1 MDDQNK
7 PANDLY
13 NNDSSQQ
20 QDRPLTS
27 FLQAQQAVKTS
38 EDEETADEQ
47 EAPPSLPPAPDMA
60 AGQAEVEA
68 VPTVGTAAP
77 TDVPQPPT
85 EPFKADIEETRPT
98 EPEPVAS
105 DPTQEPRQ
113 VTDVP
118 QPVEATGTDEPAGSS
133 ENDTPEID
141 RNKLNTALRALKQIE
156 QQVATVIKL
165 LETGDAAAAASE
177 LGSISAVTPPTA
189 RPGVKGEDLATLK
202 PIDGRVVEG
211 VFDGRGMVGS
221 DGKSYMVPPNYASK
235 SKLVEG
241 DMLKLTITPKGSFIY
256 KQIGPIERSRL
267 IGTLGFDQTIGE
279 YYATSEN
286 RRWNVIKAS
295 VTYFKGEPGDEVV
308 LLVPKNAPSKWAA
321 VENIIKRNPLG

>member
-1 MDDQNK
+1 MDDQTK
-7 PANDLY
+7 PTNDLY
-13 NNDSSQQ
+13 NNDSAQAA
-20 QDRPLTS
+20 DRPLTS
-27 FLQAQQAVKTS
+27 FLQAQQAVKTLEES
-38 EDEETADEQ
+38 DEGD
-47 EAPPSLPPAPDMA
+47 
-60 AGQAEVEA
+60 A
-68 VPTVGTAAP
+68 V
-77 TDVPQPPT
+77 
-85 EPFKADIEETRPT
+85 
-98 EPEPVAS
+98 PEPVPADDKVSEAGNESEAS
-105 DPTQEPRQ
+105 EEGREDAITDQ
-113 VTDVP
+113 VS
-118 QPVEATGTDEPAGSS
+118 EEPAPEAVQGERSKFEDGPKVEEVTS
-133 ENDTPEID
+133 PEID
-141 RNKLNTALRALKQIE
+141 QNKLNTALKALRQVE
-156 QQVATVIKL
+156 QQITTVIKL
-165 LETGDAAAAASE
+165 LETGDATAATGALKAA
-177 LGSISAVTPPTA
+177 GSATPAPA
-189 RPGVKGEDLATLK
+189 SGLKGEDLATLK

-267 IGTLGFDQTIGE
+267 IGALGFDQTIGE

>member
-1 MDDQNK
+1 MDDQTK

-13 NNDSSQQ
+13 NNDSAQPS
-20 QDRPLTS
+20 DRPLTS
-27 FLQAQQAVKTS
+27 FLQARQAVKTVEEAGKDAAAVIDESAAEDGAESAAS
-38 EDEETADEQ
+38 EA
-47 EAPPSLPPAPDMA
+47 SLDLDDK
-60 AGQAEVEA
+60 EVE
-68 VPTVGTAAP
+68 TT
-77 TDVPQPPT
+77 
-85 EPFKADIEETRPT
+85 EETRD
-98 EPEPVAS
+98 EGADEVVSVAAAEEVLS
-105 DPTQEPRQ
+105 GDSAMENQ
-113 VTDVP
+113 P
-118 QPVEATGTDEPAGSS
+118 QGDTVSPAAEAS
-133 ENDTPEID
+133 NPEID
-141 RNKLNTALRALKQIE
+141 RNKLNTALKALKQVE

-165 LETGDAAAAASE
+165 LETGDSTAAT
-177 LGSISAVTPPTA
+177 SALQGMEMDSSAPV
-189 RPGVKGEDLATLK
+189 GIGLKSEDLATLK

-211 VFDGRGMVGS
+211 VFDGRGMVGG

-267 IGTLGFDQTIGE
+267 IGSLGFDQTIGE